1 MTDDATCGR
10 CRSPFEREDL
20 RCPICG
26 MAAPAEVAE
35 DVPEAVVEVLRCD
48 GCGAAVSYDITARAP
63 RCAFCGSVTHLE
75 VPGDP
80 VDQAEEFVPF
90 TVHRERAEQVFRD
103 WLGNLGWF
111 RPSDLRSASRLETM
125 RPLMWV
131 GWVFD
136 ADALVSWTADSDV
149 GTGRADWAPHSG
161 QTEMVFD
168 DIIGSAS
175 RGLTD
180 SETSELMGSYDL
192 STAAV
197 DPPDEPPDAVVE
209 QFELPRSS
217 ARRQVRILIR
227 QLVAQRLENGH
238 IPGSRFRNL
247 NTSIVLRSLTT
258 RRVAFPA
265 WVIAYRY
272 RRRLFRFVLSGQ
284 DADCLMGEAPLSTVK
299 IVLAILGA
307 IAALALLVALF

>member
-1 MTDDATCGR
+1 VRCPVCGRAVAADAT
-10 CRSPFEREDL
+10 
-20 RCPICG
+20 
-26 MAAPAEVAE
+26 E
-35 DVPEAVVEVLRCD
+35 DVPEAVVEVLRCG
-48 GCGAAVSYDITARAP
+48 GCGAAVSYDVTARAP

-75 VPGDP
+75 TPADP
-80 VDQAEEFVPF
+80 VEQAEEHLPF
-90 TVHRERAEQVFRD
+90 TVHRQRAEEVFRD
-103 WLGNLGWF
+103 WLGGLGWF

-125 RPLMWV
+125 RPLMWA

-136 ADALVSWTADSDV
+136 AEALVSWTADSDA

-168 DIIGSAS
+168 DIVGSAS

-180 SETSELMGSYDL
+180 SETSQLMGGYGL
-192 STAAV
+192 ETAV
-197 DPPDEPPDAVVE
+197 TEPPTEPPDVVIE

-217 ARRQVRILIR
+217 ARRQVRTLIR
-227 QLVAQRLENGH
+227 QLVAERLKDGH

-247 NTSIVLRSLTT
+247 NTSILLRGLTT

-272 RRRLFRFVLSGQ
+272 GKNLYRFVLSGQ
-284 DADCLMGEAPLSTVK
+284 DAECLMGEAPVSVTK
-299 IVLAILGA
+299 IVLAVLGA
-307 IAALALLVALF
+307 ATALALLLKLL